1 MSLPR
6 ILTIMGSGET
16 APTMVSTHRALVAQL
31 PSPARALLLDTPYG
45 FQENAP
51 ELAARAVA
59 YFRTSVN
66 IDITVAGLV
75 RMHDTHLP
83 ADPVLIERGLRA
95 LTDSHYIFAG
105 PGSPTYALRQWSGT
119 NVASIIENKIRHG
132 GIVTFASAAA
142 LTLGR
147 VTLPV
152 YEIYKVGQD
161 VERLDGLDLLSAL
174 DINAAVIP
182 HYDNAEGGNHDTRF
196 CYLGETRLH
205 LFESLLDDD
214 TYVLGVDEHTG
225 LIIDSDAG
233 TARVV
238 GNGTVTI
245 RLRSVSH
252 TLHSGATMD
261 IEVLQNPWKHFGTTT
276 ATPATT
282 SSLRTTETVAAP
294 DSADASDDTFE
305 GTLTRLNQDFGEA
318 IAARDADSAVRAC
331 LDLEQAIVDWSSDTL
346 QGDVADRARAAVR
359 SMISQLGDA
368 SSGGLKDPREVVG
381 PYVEAMLAVRATVR
395 TEKRFDLSDVIRDAF
410 ANLGVEVRDTPAGVE
425 WVLNSTQ

>member
-31 PSPARALLLDTPYG
+31 PSPVRAVLLDTPYG

-59 YFRTSVN
+59 YFHNSVN

-95 LTDSHYIFAG
+95 LNDAHYIFAG

-119 NVASIIENKIRHG
+119 NVASIIEGKVHHG
-132 GIVTFASAAA
+132 GVVTFASAAA

-147 VTLPV
+147 ATVPV

-161 VERLDGLDLLSAL
+161 VERLNGLDLLSAL
-174 DINAAVIP
+174 GINATVIP

-196 CYLGETRLH
+196 CYLGETRLR

-225 LIIDSDAG
+225 LIIDSNAG

-238 GNGTVTI
+238 GNGTVTL
-245 RLRSVSH
+245 RLRSTSQSI
-252 TLHSGATMD
+252 TSGETID
-261 IEVLQNPWKHFGTTT
+261 IAVLQNPWAHFGSTNSAPTTT
-276 ATPATT
+276 IP
-282 SSLRTTETVAAP
+282 TVTQDAP
-294 DSADASDDTFE
+294 TKDDVDVADDTFE
-305 GTLTRLNQDFGEA
+305 GTLTRLNQAFGHA
-318 IAARDADSAVRAC
+318 IASRDADSALRAC

-346 QGDVADRARAAVR
+346 QGDIGDRARAALR

-381 PYVEAMLAVRATVR
+381 PYVEAMLAVRAIVR
-395 TEKRFDLSDVIRDAF
+395 AEKRFDLSDVIRDAF
-410 ANLGVEVRDTPAGVE
+410 ANLGIEVRDTPDGVE
-425 WVLNSTQ
+425 WVLDEK

>member
-6 ILTIMGSGET
+6 ILAIMGSGET
-16 APTMVSTHRALVAQL
+16 TPTMVSTHRALVAQL
-31 PSPARALLLDTPYG
+31 PTPTRALLLDTPYG

-95 LTDSHYIFAG
+95 LTDSHYVFAG

-119 NVASIIENKIRHG
+119 NVASIIENKIRSG

-147 VTLPV
+147 ATVPV

-174 DINAAVIP
+174 GINATVIP
-182 HYDNAEGGNHDTRF
+182 HFDNAEGGNHDSRF
-196 CYLGETRLH
+196 CYLGEMRLH

-245 RLRSVSH
+245 RLRSASH
-252 TLHSGATMD
+252 SIKSGETID
-261 IEVLQNPWKHFGTTT
+261 IAALQNPWAHFDSTGSAHT
-276 ATPATT
+276 APTIANNQD
-282 SSLRTTETVAAP
+282 SSHTDHVEAAEN
-294 DSADASDDTFE
+294 TFE
-305 GTLTRLNQDFGEA
+305 SALTQLNQAFSLA
-318 IAARDADSAVRAC
+318 IASRDADSALRAC
-331 LDLEQAIVDWSSDTL
+331 LDLEQAIQDWSSDTL
-346 QGDVADRARAAVR
+346 DGDIGDRARASLR

-368 SSGGLKDPREVVG
+368 SSAGLQDPREVVS
-381 PYVEAMLAVRATVR
+381 PFVEAMLAVRATVR
-395 TEKRFDLSDVIRDAF
+395 AEKRFDLSDVIRDAF
-410 ANLGVEVRDTPAGVE
+410 ANLGIEVRDTPNGVE
-425 WVLNSTQ
+425 WVLEEKK

>member
-1 MSLPR
+1 MSIPR

-16 APTMVSTHRALVAQL
+16 TPTMVSTHRALVGQL
-31 PSPARALLLDTPYG
+31 PSPTRAVLLDTPYG

-51 ELAARAVA
+51 ELAARAVT

-66 IDITVAGLV
+66 IDIAVAGLV

-119 NVASIIENKIRHG
+119 QVASIIEDKIRHG

-147 VTLPV
+147 ATVPV

-161 VERLDGLDLLSAL
+161 VERLNGLDVLSVMG
-174 DINAAVIP
+174 INAAVIP

-196 CYLGETRLH
+196 CYLGEMRLR

-214 TYVLGVDEHTG
+214 TYVLGIDEHTG
-225 LIIDSDAG
+225 LIIDSGAG

-245 RLRSVSH
+245 RLRSGSH
-252 TLHSGATMD
+252 SINSGATFD
-261 IEVLQNPWKHFGTTT
+261 ISVLQNPWEHFGTTDSPQFTSFNGT
-276 ATPATT
+276 AHE
-282 SSLRTTETVAAP
+282 SIGGVQKVETK
-294 DSADASDDTFE
+294 DTFE
-305 GTLTRLNQDFGEA
+305 ETLAQLNRTFSHA
-318 IAARDADSAVRAC
+318 ISSRDADSALRAC
-331 LDLEQAIVDWSSDTL
+331 LELEQAIEDWSNDSL
-346 QGDVADRARAAVR
+346 EGDIGDRARASLR

-368 SSGGLKDPREVVG
+368 SSAGLQDPREVVG
-381 PYVEAMLAVRATVR
+381 PYVEAMLAVRAVVR
-395 TEKRFDLSDVIRDAF
+395 AEKRFDLSDVIRDAF
-410 ANLGVEVRDTPAGVE
+410 AHLGIEVRDTPDGVE
-425 WVLNSTQ
+425 WVLDEKK